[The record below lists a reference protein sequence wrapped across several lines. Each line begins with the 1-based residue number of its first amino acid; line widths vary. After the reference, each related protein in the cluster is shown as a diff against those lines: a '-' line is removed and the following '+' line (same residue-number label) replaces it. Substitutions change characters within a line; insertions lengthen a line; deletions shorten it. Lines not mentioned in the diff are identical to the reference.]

1 MNRLDDS
8 RPIALQLPRDF
19 PTAALLLVGALLAP
33 IEVARADE
41 PAVSLRPVV
50 TGLTSPTCI
59 VNAGDGSGRLFL
71 CEQAGYV
78 IVLTGGAP
86 QAQPFLNITGR
97 TSCCGERGL
106 LSIAF
111 PPGFAA
117 SGRFYANYTNNTG
130 DTVISRFHVDAGSSV
145 ADPGSEEVILTIE
158 QPYSNHNGGQIAF
171 GPDGYLYVGM
181 GDGGS
186 GGDPG
191 NRAQNPASL
200 LGKMLRIDVE
210 SDGVPYA
217 VPPDN
222 PFVSLAGYRPE
233 IWALG
238 LRNPWRFS
246 FDRLTGDLWIG
257 DVGQGTREEI
267 DFQPASSGGG
277 ENYGW
282 RIMEG
287 STCYNP
293 SSCSAAGL
301 VLPVAEYD
309 HGQGCSVTGGHVYR
323 GAAFPRLLGRYF
335 FADLCSGT
343 LWALR
348 RDGGAWA
355 TDVALDTPYG
365 ITAFGE
371 DAEGELYLADYSG
384 GTIYRIVD
392 GAPGCAL
399 GCLATAPSTLPPGAA
414 GTFAAAT
421 EAVACSGAVAYQW
434 EFGDGSPPATGAA
447 VTHAYAASGS
457 FEWRLT
463 ATATGD
469 AETCEASG
477 VVTVRPRLRRTL
489 R

>member
-1 MNRLDDS
+1 ML
-8 RPIALQLPRDF
+8 A
-19 PTAALLLVGALLAP
+19 GALLAP

-59 VNAGDGSGRLFL
+59 VNAGDGSDRLFL

-78 IVLTGGAP
+78 IALTGGVP

-117 SGRFYANYTNNTG
+117 SGRFYANYTNNAG
-130 DTVISRFHVDAGSSV
+130 DTVISRFRVDAGSTV
-145 ADPGSEEVILTIE
+145 ADPGSEEVILTID

-171 GPDGYLYVGM
+171 GPDGFLYIGT

-210 SDGVPYA
+210 SGGVPYA
-217 VPPDN
+217 IPADN
-222 PFVSLAGYRPE
+222 PFVSRAGYRPE

-257 DVGQGTREEI
+257 DVGQGSWEEI

-287 STCYNP
+287 RFCYNP

-301 VLPVAEYD
+301 ALPVAEYS
-309 HGQGCSVTGGHVYR
+309 HTLGCSVTGGHVYR
-323 GAAFPRLLGRYF
+323 GSENPRLLGRYLYG
-335 FADLCSGT
+335 DLCSGRVWT
-343 LWALR
+343 LR
-348 RDGGAWA
+348 RDGAAWA
-355 TDVALDTPYG
+355 SLQATQTPYG

-371 DAEGELYLADYSG
+371 DEQGEVYLADYST
-384 GTIYRIVD
+384 GTIYRIID
-392 GAPGCAL
+392 SAPGCAL
-399 GCLATAPSTLPPGAA
+399 GCQATAPTTLPPGAA
-414 GTFAAAT
+414 GAFSAAT
-421 EAVACSGAVAYQW
+421 EAVACSGAIAYQW
-434 EFGDGSPPATGAA
+434 EFGDGSPPAAGAA
-447 VTHAYAASGS
+447 VSHAYAASGS
-457 FEWRLT
+457 YEWRVT
-463 ATATGD
+463 ATATGNTE
-469 AETCEASG
+469 ACEASG
-477 VVTVRPRLRRTL
+477 VVTVRPRLRRVL